1 MSTTKL
7 LTLRDQE
14 LVEFAKGSSGGR
26 VSVILEVRRPKLA
39 VPIGRPLLRAGRRR
53 SLRSQ
58 EVADQETLRLNMADV
73 ALALKQLGLGA
84 QARVAEIAGC
94 YVVEVTS
101 QQLLTLAQ
109 RPSIQAIRKNR
120 MHRRMV
126 LNAA

>member
-1 MSTTKL
+1 
-7 LTLRDQE
+7 
-14 LVEFAKGSSGGR
+14 
-26 VSVILEVRRPKLA
+26 
-39 VPIGRPLLRAGRRR
+39 
-53 SLRSQ
+53 
-58 EVADQETLRLNMADV
+58 MADV